1 MRRQEPKG
9 EKLFAR
15 DKNVSHSVHTLN
27 KANKANKAS
36 KASKANKQ
44 KNALLRK
51 IGMVVAPLQREVS
64 ATFSSLMSGALA
76 TASFGT
82 LLDAVETFPPL
93 RMRLRFAPSMLG
105 KLIFPSGPMGGG
117 LIDMMRTR

>member
-27 KANKANKAS
+27 KAN

-64 ATFSSLMSGALA
+64 ATFSSLISGALA